1 MGDFMERLD
10 KVLANMGVGT
20 RKEVK
25 QLIKK
30 GEVSVRGM
38 VAQRADLKID
48 PEADELWVGGK
59 KIVYKKHIYLMLN
72 KPEGVI
78 SATFDPRHRT
88 VCDLV
93 PEEFAHFKPFP
104 VGRLDIDTRGL
115 LILTNDGK
123 LAHELLSPK
132 KHVPKTYFAK
142 LDKEVCKEDIDAFEK
157 GIVLDDG
164 YKTLPARLE
173 EGEGGVYVTIYEG
186 KFHQVKRMFNQVGKN
201 VTYLKRIKMGNLT
214 LDPALSKGEVR
225 ELTKEELDC
234 LWTL

>member
-1 MGDFMERLD
+1 MERLD

-30 GEVSVRGM
+30 GEVSLGGSIV
-38 VAQRADLKID
+38 QRADLKID
-48 PEADELWVGGK
+48 PEVDELWVSGK
-59 KIVYKKHIYLMLN
+59 RIVYKKHIYLMLN
-72 KPEGVI
+72 KPKGVV

-93 PEEFAHFKPFP
+93 PEEFAPFKPFP
-104 VGRLDIDTRGL
+104 VGRLDIDTEGL
-115 LILTNDGK
+115 LILTDDGK

-132 KHVPKTYFAK
+132 KHVPKTYFAV
-142 LDKEVCKEDIDAFEK
+142 LDKGICREDIEAFEK

-186 KFHQVKRMFNQVGKN
+186 KFHQVKRMFHQVGKN
-201 VTYLKRIKMGNLT
+201 VEYLKRIKMGNLA
-214 LDPALSKGEVR
+214 LDPALSEGEVR
-225 ELTKEELDC
+225 ELTKEELDS